1 MEYDRLIELILE
13 KIHNIRGSRSL
24 SGMLTSDLNMS
35 KASVY
40 RRLHGDVP
48 FTIEELLRLV
58 QKYGISLD
66 ELIRSGHA
74 EGNAPHPRETLP
86 RIVGSLDERYGFE
99 KLVVTYICGS
109 LPMALCAGAPALRA
123 FAAFR
128 SKYLSDGFK
137 QTYEQFVQSD
147 PAAGGSSGT
156 LENLRAAVNSVFLL
170 GPRLFDKLVGD
181 LRFFEALG
189 AVTRE
194 SAECLREEAA
204 DVLKRMGEIAV
215 RGCYPNG
222 NKVELYV
229 TPLEPGGDYI
239 CFRHS
244 EYPDYSDC
252 FFAVSATEGLSVGNV
267 RQAEV
272 VRRLA
277 DGLERASTLISGCDE
292 RRLRLY
298 QKTNLQLLKEEKENE
313 PISTERVRQNS
324 MAAAGLCDIKR

>member
-74 EGNAPHPRETLP
+74 WGNAPHPRETLP

-229 TPLEPGGDYI
+229 TPLGT
-239 CFRHS
+239 R
-244 EYPDYSDC
+244 
-252 FFAVSATEGLSVGNV
+252 
-267 RQAEV
+267 
-272 VRRLA
+272 RRLHLFPA
-277 DGLERASTLISGCDE
+277 FGISGLLGLFFRSVRNGGSE
-292 RRLRLY
+292 RRQRPSGRGGQTSGRWSRTGLDADLRL
-298 QKTNLQLLKEEKENE
+298 
-313 PISTERVRQNS
+313 
-324 MAAAGLCDIKR
+324 